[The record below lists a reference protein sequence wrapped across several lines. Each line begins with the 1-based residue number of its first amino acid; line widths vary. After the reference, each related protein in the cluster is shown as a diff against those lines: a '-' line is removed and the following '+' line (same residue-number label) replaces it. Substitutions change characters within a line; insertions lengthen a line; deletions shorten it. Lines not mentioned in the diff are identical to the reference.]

1 MWPLPCLTNSEHL
14 TSLEKLLHQG
24 HCGRSYSVRA
34 TMTKNKNKKHKLCD
48 LNSRS
53 LFLLVLGSRMSKVK
67 VPARW
72 VSFWGLF
79 SWFIGGHHPAMCS
92 HDLLF
97 VSVEKKSKLPIS
109 ILLRAPSHH
118 EGPILLISS
127 KPNYLPKTSSP
138 NTFILRTRDSTYGF
152 GGYMDIKSII
162 GPEKVLVAQ
171 SCQTLCHPIV

>member
-1 MWPLPCLTNSEHL
+1 MGLIL
-14 TSLEKLLHQG
+14 
-24 HCGRSYSVRA
+24 
-34 TMTKNKNKKHKLCD
+34 
-48 LNSRS
+48 RS
-53 LFLLVLGSRMSKVK
+53 LLLAYRGSPSGHVLTR
-67 VPARW
+67 P
-72 VSFWGLF
+72 
-79 SWFIGGHHPAMCS
+79 P
-92 HDLLF
+92 LF
-97 VSVEKKSKLPIS
+97 VSVEKRSKLPMS